1 MNVTRLAAVGVTAV
15 ALCAASLS
23 MGTGAALA
31 DEPWPWP
38 NPPGPGV
45 LPPPGHIGQFTG
57 IPPGQWGKG
66 PVHIPFCRD
75 LNPGCI
81 NHL

>member
-1 MNVTRLAAVGVTAV
+1 MNVKRLAAIGAATAALSAAALTSGV
-15 ALCAASLS
+15 
-23 MGTGAALA
+23 GAALA
-31 DEPWPWP
+31 DPKPWP
-38 NPPGPGV
+38 NPPGPGI

-57 IPPGQWGKG
+57 VPPGQWGKG
-66 PVHIPFCRD
+66 PVYIPFCHD

>member
-1 MNVTRLAAVGVTAV
+1 MNVKKI
-15 ALCAASLS
+15 AL
-23 MGTGAALA
+23 GAAATALVATSLTSGAGAAMA
-31 DEPWPWP
+31 DKPWPWP

-57 IPPGQWGKG
+57 VPPGQWGKG
-66 PVHIPFCRD
+66 PAYIPFCAD